1 MEKMNYHKDSMNYK
15 KDSKSPA
22 SKTIRNVMMG
32 LIFIFVGIIISG
44 HRIGFISGYAYN
56 VFISWQML
64 LVGIGLMQILSNKN
78 VFSGLILITIGGV
91 FILPELLLF
100 SFHVGNLLLPAV
112 LIIIGIM
119 FIFKNSFGLKR
130 ENQYSRIGN
139 QFSVNSDYV
148 QESYIFGGGKIIVES
163 DNFKGGKF
171 SAVFGGGQLDLTKAT
186 LSDEGINVLQVDLVF
201 GGLEILIPRDW
212 NVKIEANSVF
222 GSFSKKGNGITNSG
236 IDLSRVLVIKGSAV
250 FGGAEIKRV

>member
-1 MEKMNYHKDSMNYK
+1 MEKMNYHNE
-15 KDSKSPA
+15 SKSPA
-22 SKTIRNVMMG
+22 NKTFRNLMMG

-44 HRIGFISGYAYN
+44 HRIGFISSYAYN

-64 LVGIGLMQILSNKN
+64 LIGIGLIQILSNKN
-78 VFSGLILITIGGV
+78 IFGGLILITIGGV
-91 FILPELLLF
+91 FILPEALLF
-100 SFHVGNLLLPAV
+100 SFHAGNLLLPAV

-119 FIFKNSFGLKR
+119 FIFRNNLNIHR
-130 ENQYSRIGN
+130 ENRYSRTGS

-148 QESYIFGGGKIIVES
+148 QESYIFGGGKILVES

-222 GSFSKKGNGITNSG
+222 GSFSKKGNGITNSA
-236 IDLSRVLVIKGSAV
+236 IDLSKVLVIKGSAV
-250 FGGAEIKRV
+250 FGGADIKRV